1 MTMKRKTIIR
11 DIVLILAV
19 LAAAVVLMVVT
30 GSRGKTGSHAVV
42 MVRNQEI
49 ARYPLSVDGIY
60 AINGGTNT
68 IEIKDGKARMAEAEC
83 PNHLCVKQGWIGY
96 GGQSIVCLPN
106 ELSVT
111 ITGTEYTA
119 DFIQ

>member
-19 LAAAVVLMVVT
+19 LAVAVALMIVT
-30 GSRGKTGSHAVV
+30 GSRGKTGSHVVV

-49 ARYPLSVDGIY
+49 ARYSLSVDGTY
-60 AINGGTNT
+60 TINGGTNT
-68 IEIKDGKARMAEAEC
+68 IEIKDGKVRMAEAEC

-111 ITGTEYTA
+111 ITGTEDTA